1 MISILIKNK
10 FSAKFLTNQY
20 LVMDRHPQQIKRERQ
35 DKKRRANNIA
45 QMSKLKTAIKK
56 VASATN
62 HEKAEV
68 DYRVAV
74 KQIDKAASKGLIKKN
89 TAARRKSRITRH
101 LNSLTQ

>member
-1 MISILIKNK
+1 
-10 FSAKFLTNQY
+10 
-20 LVMDRHPQQIKRERQ
+20 MDRHPQQIKRERQ

-56 VASATN
+56 VSSATN

-101 LNSLTQ
+101 FNSLTK

>member
-1 MISILIKNK
+1 
-10 FSAKFLTNQY
+10 
-20 LVMDRHPQQIKRERQ
+20 MDRHPQQIKRERQ
-35 DKKRRANNIA
+35 DKKRRARNIA

-56 VASATN
+56 VASATK

-101 LNSLTQ
+101 LNSLTK

>member
-1 MISILIKNK
+1 
-10 FSAKFLTNQY
+10 
-20 LVMDRHPQQIKRERQ
+20 MDRHPQQIKRERQ

-56 VASATN
+56 VASATH

-68 DYRVAV
+68 DYRSAV

-101 LNSLTQ
+101 LNSLTK

>member
-1 MISILIKNK
+1 
-10 FSAKFLTNQY
+10 
-20 LVMDRHPQQIKRERQ
+20 MDRHPQQIKRERQ
-35 DKKRRANNIA
+35 DKKRRASNIA
-45 QMSKLKTAIKK
+45 QMSKLKTVIKK
-56 VASATN
+56 VTSATD

-101 LNSLTQ
+101 LNSLTK

>member
-1 MISILIKNK
+1 
-10 FSAKFLTNQY
+10 
-20 LVMDRHPQQIKRERQ
+20 MDRHPQQIKRERQ
-35 DKKRRANNIA
+35 DKKRRASNIA

-56 VASATN
+56 VSSATN

-101 LNSLTQ
+101 LNSLTK